1 MSDAP
6 MEGAPAAA
14 GGNVLE
20 ELVDILV
27 APARTFAALR
37 TRGAWPHV
45 IILSLL
51 TLAVVIALRGLLEPF
66 LEANM
71 AVAMRQAAAKGQAV
85 PPGAARAMGSFAWWG
100 FVVTSA
106 FTVGLTALFGGAAL
120 WAAGLLLKVALPFQ
134 RAVVIGAVA
143 AVTVPFSMLA
153 MGVQGAFLD
162 PAAIRGLT
170 DASLGPARFF
180 DPATTAPALLAMVSR
195 IDLLGLWGVA
205 LQAIGV
211 GGVAGVPRKTGWAVA
226 GLAWALSTIVS
237 SIPAVLF

>member
-1 MSDAP
+1 MSEATD
-6 MEGAPAAA
+6 GAPVAAA
-14 GGNVLE
+14 KGNVLE
-20 ELVDILV
+20 ELVDMLV
-27 APARTFAALR
+27 APARAFAALR

-51 TLAVVIALRGLLEPF
+51 TLVVVIALRGLLEPF

-71 AVAMRQAAAKGQAV
+71 ALALRQAAAKGQAV
-85 PPGAARAMGSFAWWG
+85 PPEAARAMGSFAWWG
-100 FVVTSA
+100 FVFTSA
-106 FTVGLTALFGGAAL
+106 FTVGLTALLGGAAL
-120 WAAGLLLKVALPFQ
+120 WGAGLLLKVALPFQ

-153 MGVQGAFLD
+153 MALQGAFLD

-170 DASLGPARFF
+170 DASLGPARFL
-180 DPATTAPALLAMVSR
+180 DPATTSPALLAMVSR

-211 GGVAGVPRKTGWAVA
+211 GGGAGVPRRTGWAVA

>member
-1 MSDAP
+1 MSETT
-6 MEGAPAAA
+6 EGTPAAA
-14 GGNVLE
+14 AKGNVLE
-20 ELVDILV
+20 ELVDMLV
-27 APARTFAALR
+27 APARAFAALR

-51 TLAVVIALRGLLEPF
+51 TLVVVVALRGLLEPF

-71 AVAMRQAAAKGQAV
+71 ALAMRQAAAKGQAV
-85 PPGAARAMGSFAWWG
+85 PPEAARAMGSFAWWG
-100 FVVTSA
+100 FVFSSV
-106 FTVGLTALFGGAAL
+106 FTVGLAALFGGAAL
-120 WAAGLLLKVALPFQ
+120 WAAGLLFKVALPFQ

-153 MGVQGAFLD
+153 MALQGAVLD

-180 DPATTAPALLAMVSR
+180 DPATTSPALLAMVSR
-195 IDLLGLWGVA
+195 VDLLGLWAVV

-211 GGVAGVPRKTGWAVA
+211 SVIAGVPRKTGWAVA
-226 GLAWALSTIVS
+226 GLAWALSVILGTMVS
-237 SIPAVLF
+237 VLF

>member
-1 MSDAP
+1 MNDTS

-14 GGNVLE
+14 RGNVLE
-20 ELVDILV
+20 ELVDMLV
-27 APARTFAALR
+27 APARAFAALR

-51 TLAVVIALRGLLEPF
+51 TLVVVVALRGLLEPF

-71 AVAMRQAAAKGQAV
+71 AMAMRQAAAKGQTV
-85 PPGAARAMGSFAWWG
+85 PPEAARAMGSFAWWG
-100 FVVTSA
+100 FVFSSA
-106 FTVGLTALFGGAAL
+106 FTVGFTALAGGAAL
-120 WAAGLLLKVALPFQ
+120 WVAGLLLKVALPFQ

-143 AVTVPFSMLA
+143 AITVPFTMLA

-170 DASLGPARFF
+170 DASLGPARFL
-180 DPATTAPALLAMVSR
+180 DPVTTPPALLAMVTR

-211 GGVAGVPRKTGWAVA
+211 GVVAGVPRKTGWAVA

-237 SIPAVLF
+237 SAPAALL